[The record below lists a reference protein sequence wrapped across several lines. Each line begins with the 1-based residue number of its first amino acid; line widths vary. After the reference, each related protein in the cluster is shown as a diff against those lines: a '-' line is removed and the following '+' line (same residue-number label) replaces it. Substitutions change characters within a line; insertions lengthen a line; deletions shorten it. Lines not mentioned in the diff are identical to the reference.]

1 MPLKFRSTGEASG
14 QDDQREA
21 TRELLKKVRKIEI
34 HTKRMVTD
42 LFSGEYHSSFR
53 GQGMEFDEV
62 REYQAG
68 DDIRFIDWN
77 VTARTGVPFIKKF
90 REEREMTVLLA
101 VDASPSLRFG
111 SGAQTKAEQAA
122 EIAAVLA
129 FSAIANQDKVG
140 CLFFTD
146 QVEHHILPKKG
157 RAHVLRIIRE
167 LLGFRPAGR
176 GTNLAGALEHIV
188 RTQKR
193 RAVVFVLSDFL
204 TEAPDFEH
212 ALSLCARKH
221 DTIAVQ
227 LADRREEIPVGA
239 GLIRL
244 ADAETGEE
252 RWVDSDTRAWA
263 EHVRT
268 HAAAFEKDIS
278 AVLRRCAT
286 DRIKLVAGQAFMLEL
301 GQFFRRR
308 ARKLVWA

>member
-1 MPLKFRSTGEASG
+1 MPSKSPSTT
-14 QDDQREA
+14 DDREA
-21 TRELLKKVRKIEI
+21 TRELLKRVRKIEI
-34 HTKRMVTD
+34 QTRRMVTN

-62 REYQAG
+62 REYQPG
-68 DDIRFIDWN
+68 DDVRFIDWN
-77 VTARTGVPFIKKF
+77 VTARTGLPFIKKF

-111 SGAQTKAEQAA
+111 STGQTKSEQAA

-146 QVEHHILPKKG
+146 EVEHHILPKKG

-167 LLGFRPAGR
+167 LLGFRAQGK
-176 GTNLAGALEHIV
+176 GTHLAGALEHIV

-193 RAVVFVLSDFL
+193 RAVVFVLSDFWSH
-204 TEAPDFEH
+204 DFEH
-212 ALSLCARKH
+212 SLSICARRH

-227 LADRREEIPVGA
+227 LVDRREEVPVGA
-239 GLIRL
+239 GLIRV
-244 ADAETGEE
+244 ADAETGVE
-252 RWVDSDTRAWA
+252 RWIDSDTRAWA
-263 EHVRT
+263 EHVRS
-268 HAAAFEKDIS
+268 HAERSEAELASI
-278 AVLRRCAT
+278 LRRCGT
-286 DRIKLVAGQAFMLEL
+286 DRIKLMAGESFVQEL

>member
-1 MPLKFRSTGEASG
+1 MPSKSPSAVG
-14 QDDQREA
+14 DREA

-34 HTKRMVTD
+34 RTRRMVNN
-42 LFSGEYHSSFR
+42 LFGGEYHSSFR

-111 SGAQTKAEQAA
+111 STGQTKAEQAA

-129 FSAIANQDKVG
+129 FSAIANNDKVG
-140 CLFFTD
+140 CLFFAD
-146 QVEHHILPKKG
+146 EVEHHILPKKG
-157 RAHVLRIIRE
+157 RGHVLRIIRE
-167 LLGFRPAGR
+167 LLGFQAQGK
-176 GTNLAGALEHIV
+176 GTHLAGALEHIV

-193 RAVVFVLSDFL
+193 RAVVFVLSDFWSGDFAHSL
-204 TEAPDFEH
+204 T
-212 ALSLCARKH
+212 LCAKRH

-239 GLIRL
+239 GLLRV
-244 ADAETGEE
+244 ADAETGVE
-252 RWVDSDTRAWA
+252 RWIDTDTRKWA
-263 EHVRT
+263 QHVRS
-268 HAAAFEKDIS
+268 HASRSETELAS
-278 AVLRRCAT
+278 TLRRCGT
-286 DRIKLVAGQAFMLEL
+286 ERIKLQAGESFVKELER
-301 GQFFRRR
+301 FFRRR

>member
-1 MPLKFRSTGEASG
+1 MPSKSPDPNSDR
-14 QDDQREA
+14 DA

-34 HTKRMVTD
+34 HTKRMVND

-62 REYQAG
+62 REYQPG

-111 SGAQTKAEQAA
+111 STEQTKAEQTA
-122 EIAAVLA
+122 ELAAVLA

-146 QVEHHILPKKG
+146 EVEHHIAPKKG

-167 LLGFRPAGR
+167 LLGFRPEGR
-176 GTNLAGALEHIV
+176 SSDLARALEHIV

-193 RAVVFVLSDFL
+193 RAVVFVISDFL
-204 TEAPDFEH
+204 ADDYED
-212 ALSLCARKH
+212 ALSICARKH

-227 LADRREEIPVGA
+227 ITDRREEIPMGA
-239 GLIRL
+239 GLIKF
-244 ADAETGEE
+244 ADAETGREE
-252 RWVDSDTRAWA
+252 WVDTDSRAWA
-263 EHVRT
+263 EHIR
-268 HAAAFEKDIS
+268 ADALEFEARLS
-278 AVLRRCAT
+278 STLRRCGT
-286 DRIKLVAGQAFMLEL
+286 DRIKLVAGESFVLEL
-301 GQFFRRR
+301 GQFFKRR
-308 ARKLVWA
+308 AKKLVWA